1 MAVLI
6 TGNSFT
12 TADQVTAATLN
23 AATNSATFAS
33 GAVDGST
40 TQLSS
45 GAIIVKDGGV
55 SSSKLASSLVLVT
68 PNLGTPSAGV
78 LTNCTGTAAG
88 LTAGAVT
95 INANLTG
102 DVTSVGNATSIA
114 SGVIVNADINASAAI
129 VDTKLDTIATALKVS
144 NSATTAASANTA
156 SAIVARDASGN
167 FSAGTITATLTGT
180 ASAALASGLTGST
193 LASGVTASSLTS
205 LGTITSINVTGG
217 SIVGITDLA
226 IADGGTGAST
236 ASAARTSLGVA
247 SAYRES
253 IVTGVNQTGTVSTA
267 MVFNTAGAPT
277 VNLTVGKWLV
287 VGTVAA
293 RCSDV
298 SGGGAVGFR
307 FSDNSGASFF
317 GAGCAPELTTSRT
330 QVTVQG
336 YKDVTSG
343 SFDVFF
349 HATPQTLS
357 TVNLGEAT
365 GISYAG
371 VITAVKLEDTG

>member
-6 TGNSFT
+6 TGNSFAT
-12 TADQVTAATLN
+12 TNQVTAATLN

-33 GAVDGST
+33 GAVDNST
-40 TQLSS
+40 TQLSG
-45 GAIIVKDGGV
+45 GAIIVKDAGV
-55 SSSKLASSLVLVT
+55 SLTSKVSGILPLA
-68 PNLGTPSAGV
+68 NG
-78 LTNCTGTAAG
+78 GTAA
-88 LTAGAVT
+88 
-95 INANLTG
+95 
-102 DVTSVGNATSIA
+102 TS
-114 SGVIVNADINASAAI
+114 
-129 VDTKLDTIATALKVS
+129 
-144 NSATTAASANTA
+144 
-156 SAIVARDASGN
+156 
-167 FSAGTITATLTGT
+167 
-180 ASAALASGLTGST
+180 
-193 LASGVTASSLTS
+193 
-205 LGTITSINVTGG
+205 
-217 SIVGITDLA
+217 
-226 IADGGTGAST
+226 AST
-236 ASAARTSLGVA
+236 ARISLGVA

-267 MVFNTAGAPT
+267 MVFNTPGAPT

-298 SGGGAVGFR
+298 TGGGAVGIR
-307 FSDNSGASFF
+307 FSDNGGTNFF
-317 GAGCAPELTTSRT
+317 GAGCAPSLTTFRT